1 MKNKPL
7 EVIIADMGA
16 TYSRVALLDEYQAIR
31 HVKTY
36 ESNQFDSPSMVINA
50 YLAEQALMVPD
61 LVLIAVAAPIDQD
74 RLNLTNIHWDF
85 SQQAIAN
92 ELNTR
97 VIFLNDFEALSMAL
111 DHISDSD
118 LLPLT
123 ANTLLSP
130 STALTPQAKIV
141 IGTGTGFGTAMALS
155 LNGEVKSFPSEGGHS
170 LYAPQDLI
178 EIAIMQ
184 QLMDQLGRPIITE
197 DILGCKEGIARLIT
211 IMADLEGITLNF
223 EPTPEALVL
232 AACDNQSPFAI
243 QVLNRYCKM
252 LGNVASNLVLNTGA
266 TGGVYLGGGFAPRF
280 GEFLQQSDFYSSFLN
295 KAKVESLLEN
305 IPIYLITHPYAT
317 LVGLQHILPRYL

>member
-1 MKNKPL
+1 MKNKPF

-85 SQQAIAN
+85 SQQAVAQ
-92 ELNTR
+92 ELNTK
-97 VIFLNDFEALSMAL
+97 VVFLNDFEALSMAL

-123 ANTLLSP
+123 TNNHLP
-130 STALTPQAKIV
+130 SMALTPQAKIV
-141 IGTGTGFGTAMALS
+141 IGTGTGFGTAMALT
-155 LNGEVKSFPSEGGHS
+155 LNGETKSFASEGGHS

-197 DILGCKEGIARLIT
+197 DILGCKEGITRLIT
-211 IMADLEGITLNF
+211 ILADLEGITLDF
-223 EPTPEALVL
+223 EPTPEALVV
-232 AACDNQSPFAI
+232 AACERESPFAI
-243 QVLNRYCKM
+243 QVLNRYCMM
-252 LGNVASNLVLNTGA
+252 LGNAASNLVLNTGA

-280 GEFLQQSDFYSSFLN
+280 GEFLQQSDFYSAFLN

>member
-1 MKNKPL
+1 MKHKPL

-36 ESNQFDSPSMVINA
+36 ASNQFDSPAMVINA
-50 YLAEQALMVPD
+50 YLTEQALMMPN
-61 LVLIAVAAPIDQD
+61 LVLIAVAAPISQDQ
-74 RLNLTNIHWDF
+74 LNLTNIHWDF

-92 ELNTR
+92 ELNTK
-97 VIFLNDFEALSMAL
+97 VVFLNDFEALSMAL

-123 ANTLLSP
+123 TNSNPLSI
-130 STALTPQAKIV
+130 ALMPQAKIV
-141 IGTGTGFGTAMALS
+141 IGTGTGFGTAMAIT
-155 LNGEVKSFPSEGGHS
+155 LNGETQSFPSEGGHS
-170 LYAPQDLI
+170 LYAPQDLF

-197 DILGCKEGIARLIT
+197 DILGCKKGITRLTT
-211 IMADLEGITLNF
+211 IMADLEGVTLDF
-223 EPTPEALVL
+223 EPTAEALVL
-232 AACDNQSPFAI
+232 AACENQSPFAI
-243 QVLNRYCKM
+243 QVLNRYCMM

-266 TGGVYLGGGFAPRF
+266 TGGIYIGGGFAPRF
-280 GEFLQQSDFYSSFLN
+280 GEFLQQSDFYSAFLN